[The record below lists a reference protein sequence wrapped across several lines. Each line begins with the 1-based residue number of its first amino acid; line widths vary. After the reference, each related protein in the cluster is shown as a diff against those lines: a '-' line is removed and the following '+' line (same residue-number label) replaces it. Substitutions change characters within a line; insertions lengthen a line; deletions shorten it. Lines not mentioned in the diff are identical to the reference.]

1 MKEDNPFRFV
11 SDVQKDKKYIMLT
24 EQDEK
29 EYNSFLTNRALSM
42 HIDSI
47 LHTEIIGRY
56 PDIPNKWAYDYYFHS
71 LRQMKRPFQ
80 KWPKK
85 VKDEDLE
92 IIMEYYQISRV
103 KAEYYQELLSNE
115 QITKIK
121 EDMEK
126 GGFE

>member
-1 MKEDNPFRFV
+1 
-11 SDVQKDKKYIMLT
+11 
-24 EQDEK
+24 
-29 EYNSFLTNRALSM
+29 
-42 HIDSI
+42 
-47 LHTEIIGRY
+47 
-56 PDIPNKWAYDYYFHS
+56 
-71 LRQMKRPFQ
+71 MKRPFQ

-103 KAEYYQELLSNE
+103 KAEYYQELLSDE